1 MPIVLRHVAT
11 WASINRSMNLALGC
25 RQCTTKTFG
34 TLTLYRHLFIVSR
47 VSHCLHRM
55 IYITHLRAF
64 LRFTTCFVLA
74 DEKTLVLESS
84 ENCDL
89 VVLAVRT
96 NADECSRYS
105 NTLFV
110 SLNNRI
116 YFRDYPYPG
125 GRGDTWS
132 YVDSG
137 RSHPSTVSSVTFAH
151 PGLHFHTAS
160 IGNSLRLGI
169 VPSTKVI
176 DIGKSAIIEESLDAR
191 CVLPSQDFVQ
201 AVQRLRIPFVH
212 DNDSAPT

>member
-1 MPIVLRHVAT
+1 
-11 WASINRSMNLALGC
+11 
-25 RQCTTKTFG
+25 
-34 TLTLYRHLFIVSR
+34 
-47 VSHCLHRM
+47 M

-160 IGNSLRLGI
+160 IGNSLRLGT